1 MIPVSRSLTT
11 LNPAR
16 QAALHAITDVEDALQ
31 AGRSLPVSPYVR
43 AFLRH
48 LAGAG
53 RMNTA
58 AAQAIP
64 GLVWSPRNGQGS
76 LKEVESALEELLR
89 SQGERCPLP
98 LPLAV
103 RAELFPGVT
112 FRTRTRR
119 DSHAA
124 LKRHKAQRQEDN
136 RLAREALLHQAQVG
150 QARID
155 LRFSR
160 RRRSGPG
167 TPGGVMTWMNANW
180 PGCSAR
186 GAAGLPH
193 WRTWPGWRRPG
204 TRSGASYLP
213 CGISWPR
220 PRHSPAHMNAGRCR
234 TNCATQR
241 QGVSNARV

>member
-16 QAALHAITDVEDALQ
+16 QAALHAITDVEEARQ
-31 AGRSLPVSPYVR
+31 AGRSLPASPYVR
-43 AFLRH
+43 AFLHH
-48 LAGAG
+48 LTGAG
-53 RMNTA
+53 RMNMA

-124 LKRHKAQRQEDN
+124 LKRHKTQRQEDN

-155 LRFSR
+155 LRFQSPETV
-160 RRRSGPG
+160 GE
-167 TPGGVMTWMNANW
+167 WY
-180 PGCSAR
+180 AR
-186 GAAGLPH
+186 WCDDLDERELAGLFGA
-193 WRTWPGWRRPG
+193 WCRRF
-204 TRSGASYLP
+204 ASLADVAWLAQAGDP
-213 CGISWPR
+213 LWSQLLAVRDIVAA
-220 PRHSPAHMNAGRCR
+220 SPAFIRAHERWQVPNKLRHTTTG
-234 TNCATQR
+234 
-241 QGVSNARV
+241 GENARV